1 MGQRLVE
8 GLHQLVCA
16 KSTTELLLIAG
27 QDTPNAVSMKDR
39 GRYRIPST
47 SILLA
52 FESAARLGNFSQ
64 AGLELGTS
72 QSAMSRYIARLE
84 TDLSARLFERSRT
97 GVTLTEAGR
106 RFHAAV
112 VVGLAALH
120 DGTEEVGALSGSG
133 PPEVTIACPEE
144 VSHLFVM
151 QRYDALKAALGER
164 VRVRILA
171 YAETPAS
178 LPSEPCADVIL
189 TCDGEIAPSKH
200 RVAIAREALAAFC
213 SPAYAAAHAQ
223 VLNGP
228 VAEWGGLTFLALTGP
243 NAAGASWDR
252 WFEVSGRP
260 TAGPQYKIVESHA
273 HALET
278 AVAGR
283 GIALG
288 WRHLIGW
295 HVEAGTLVM
304 QAGGF
309 VETGRCFHAALMAKG
324 RQRPLARACLAF
336 FGGAAKHRVGGWPEP

>member
-1 MGQRLVE
+1 
-8 GLHQLVCA
+8 
-16 KSTTELLLIAG
+16 
-27 QDTPNAVSMKDR
+27 MKDR

-84 TDLSARLFERSRT
+84 TDLSVRLFERSRT

-171 YAETPAS
+171 HAEAPAS
-178 LPSEPCADVIL
+178 LPSEPVLFRTLFDAESPRLFDVIAAL
-189 TCDGEIAPSKH
+189 ISQ
-200 RVAIAREALAAFC
+200 IARSFPDR
-213 SPAYAAAHAQ
+213 SVGAHG
-223 VLNGP
+223 LCGRSG
-228 VAEWGGLTFLALTGP
+228 VA
-243 NAAGASWDR
+243 
-252 WFEVSGRP
+252 V
-260 TAGPQYKIVESHA
+260 
-273 HALET
+273 
-278 AVAGR
+278 
-283 GIALG
+283 
-288 WRHLIGW
+288 
-295 HVEAGTLVM
+295 
-304 QAGGF
+304 
-309 VETGRCFHAALMAKG
+309 
-324 RQRPLARACLAF
+324 
-336 FGGAAKHRVGGWPEP
+336 